1 LTIDTNTEKKFR
13 LLVAEDSSTQ
23 AEYLMYVLEKHGYD
37 VDVAKNGTEAMEYLA
52 STIPS
57 AIISDVIMPEI
68 DGFELCKR
76 IKADERLKNIPVI
89 LLTTLSEP
97 EDVIRGLDSGA
108 DNFMTKPFN
117 EAALSERIHYVLLN
131 AEMRKTMSTDMGI
144 EIAFAGQKHLITS
157 SRIQMLDL
165 LLSIY
170 ESAVHRNRELEK
182 ANREWKE
189 ANEKI
194 KALSGLIPICAKCK
208 KIRDDQGY
216 WHQLEAYLS
225 AHSEMEFSHSF
236 CTECMERMYP
246 GRSEDKPR

>member
-1 LTIDTNTEKKFR
+1 MIIDTNTEKKVR
-13 LLVAEDSSTQ
+13 LLVAEDSPTQ
-23 AEYLMYVLEKHGYD
+23 AEHIRHVLEGHGYKA
-37 VDVAKNGTEAMEYLA
+37 DVAKNGTEAIKYLA

-57 AIISDVIMPEI
+57 VIISDVIMPEI

-97 EDVIRGLDSGA
+97 EDVIRGLESGA
-108 DNFMTKPFN
+108 DNFITKPFN
-117 EAALSERIHYVLLN
+117 EEALIERIHYVLLN
-131 AEMRKTMSTDMGI
+131 TEMRKTMSTDMGI
-144 EIAFAGQKHLITS
+144 EIAFAGKKHLITS

-182 ANREWKE
+182 ANRELKE
-189 ANEKI
+189 ATEKI
-194 KALSGLIPICAKCK
+194 KTLSGLVPICAKCK

-216 WHQLEAYLS
+216 WHNLEAYLS
-225 AHSEMEFSHSF
+225 AYSEMEFTHSF
-236 CTECMERMYP
+236 CTECMDKMYP
-246 GRSEDKPR
+246 EASEGKE